1 MAPSTSPYLQSMVPS
16 RPRDESP
23 GGSDASL
30 DEDVGK
36 NDAPFFSN
44 AEMGL
49 VKPVQDPKEEAR
61 ALVDGETDRGL
72 PTAYDFHLICYEY
85 LSGLSHK
92 KREKALLNGTMYH
105 DCMAAIRNPKD
116 TTLRTPQFRYWA
128 RKTFRVTPYH
138 KDMILTTI
146 DGKPV
151 AARERIL
158 GVLKHCHL
166 ASQHGGRDKTSA
178 EVCYQTRRG

>member
-1 MAPSTSPYLQSMVPS
+1 
-16 RPRDESP
+16 
-23 GGSDASL
+23 
-30 DEDVGK
+30 
-36 NDAPFFSN
+36 
-44 AEMGL
+44 MGL

-178 EVCYQTRRG
+178 EVRKFYAWIPKEIVAKYVQKCPTCQSKRTLSSASLGPMSDSQRFLVA